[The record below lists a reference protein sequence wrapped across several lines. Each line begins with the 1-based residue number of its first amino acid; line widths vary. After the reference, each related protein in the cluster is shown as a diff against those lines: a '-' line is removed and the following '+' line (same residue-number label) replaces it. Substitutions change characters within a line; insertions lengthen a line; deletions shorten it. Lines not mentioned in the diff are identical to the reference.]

1 MEKSYVLQLLEP
13 KFKEFYLCFCGYA
26 DCEPLHSYGPATRAN
41 YIIHYIIKGKG
52 IYQVGER
59 KYHLTKGQGFL
70 IEPEVLTFYQADQ
83 NDPWTY
89 LWIGFDGSDAG
100 KWIQDIGL
108 NSRQLT
114 FQCGYGE
121 ELKKIV
127 LDMLKHIQ
135 STTSNLYYLQ
145 GMLYQFFSVL
155 TRDFAVDALEGESK
169 ENRYVM
175 EAIDYI
181 RNHYTEGI
189 GVEAVAGAIHVSRN
203 YLYMIFKN
211 RLNIAPK
218 EFLTDFRIS
227 RAKEQL
233 TLTELSI
240 EQVAVSCGYQ
250 NPLVFA
256 RAFKQELGISPSKY
270 RKERR
275 KEVKAS
281 LAAGQE
287 ELKNIAHMK
296 YIR

>member
-1 MEKSYVLQLLEP
+1 MEDSYVLQLLKP

-26 DCEPLHSYGPATRAN
+26 DCKPLHSYGPATRAN

-52 IYQVGER
+52 TYQIGER
-59 KYHLTKGQGFL
+59 KYHLSEGQGFL
-70 IEPEVLTFYQADQ
+70 IEPEVLTFYQADKD
-83 NDPWTY
+83 DPWTY
-89 LWIGFDGSDAG
+89 LWIGFDGSDARKRIG
-100 KWIQDIGL
+100 DIGL

-121 ELKKIV
+121 ELKTIV

-155 TRDFAVDALEGESK
+155 TRDIVVDSLEDESR

-181 RNHYTEGI
+181 RNHYSDGI
-189 GVEAVAGAIHVSRN
+189 GVEDVAEAIHVSRN
-203 YLYMIFKN
+203 YLYMVFKN
-211 RLNIAPK
+211 KLDLSPK

-233 TLTELSI
+233 ALTELSI
-240 EQVAVSCGYQ
+240 EQVAASCGYK
-250 NPLVFA
+250 NTLVFS
-256 RAFKQELGISPSKY
+256 RAFKQVLGFPPSQY

-275 KEVKAS
+275 KEVKDS
-281 LAAGQE
+281 LIAGQE
-287 ELKNIAHMK
+287 ELEKIKHMK
-296 YIR
+296 YI

>member
-13 KFKEFYLCFCGYA
+13 KFKDFYLCFCGYA
-26 DCEPLHSYGPATRAN
+26 DCEPLHSYGPATRAD

-59 KYHLTKGQGFL
+59 KYHLSEGQGFL
-70 IEPEVLTFYQADQ
+70 IEPEVLTFYQADKD
-83 NDPWTY
+83 DPWTY
-89 LWIGFDGSDAG
+89 IWIGFDGSDAG

-108 NSRQLT
+108 NSKKLT
-114 FQCGYGE
+114 FQCSYAE

-127 LDMLKHIQ
+127 LDMLKHIKV
-135 STTSNLYYLQ
+135 TTSNLYYLQ

-155 TRDFAVDALEGESK
+155 TRDSFVDSLEDESK

-175 EAIDYI
+175 EAITYI
-181 RNHYTEGI
+181 RNNYPEGI
-189 GVEAVAGAIHVSRN
+189 GVEDVAKAINVSRN

-211 RLNIAPK
+211 KLDLSPK

-240 EQVAVSCGYQ
+240 EQVAASCGYQ
-250 NPLVFA
+250 NTLVFT
-256 RAFKQELGISPSKY
+256 RAFKQKLGVPPSRY

-275 KEVKAS
+275 KEVKDS
-281 LAAGQE
+281 LVAGQE
-287 ELKNIAHMK
+287 ELEDIQHMK